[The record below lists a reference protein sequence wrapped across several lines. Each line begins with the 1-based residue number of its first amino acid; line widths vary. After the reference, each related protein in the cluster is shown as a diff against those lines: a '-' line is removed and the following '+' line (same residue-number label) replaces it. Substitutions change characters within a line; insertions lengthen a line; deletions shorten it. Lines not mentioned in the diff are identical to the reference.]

1 MNGNSPAA
9 DFKNN
14 NAISSA
20 ADGRTGSRSVLKTT
34 SRTQNASKAS
44 AADGTVTTKHNQSK
58 EHAEKKKQAVTQLRR
73 MLIQG
78 NKRVEALATVI
89 QHIFSEVLWLNQ
101 VGRYCRL
108 HICATL
114 ASGGCVPCSFKAKIE
129 TKPNW
134 CKRISQLKCLRFVSR
149 IQVGTRTEKWNRIS
163 WVNNQC

>member
-1 MNGNSPAA
+1 MNGNSPVA

-34 SRTQNASKAS
+34 PRTQNASKAS
-44 AADGTVTTKHNQSK
+44 AADGTVTAKHNQSK

-114 ASGGCVPCSFKAKIE
+114 ASGV
-129 TKPNW
+129 
-134 CKRISQLKCLRFVSR
+134 VSR
-149 IQVGTRTEKWNRIS
+149 VNLKQKLRPNQIDVKGFHNWNVCVRE
-163 WVNNQC
+163 

>member
-1 MNGNSPAA
+1 MNGNSPVA

-34 SRTQNASKAS
+34 SRPQNASKAS
-44 AADGTVTTKHNQSK
+44 AADGTVTAKHNQSK

-101 VGRYCRL
+101 VDRYRCL
-108 HICATL
+108 HICTTL
-114 ASGGCVPCSFKAKIE
+114 ASAVVSHVH
-129 TKPNW
+129 
-134 CKRISQLKCLRFVSR
+134 LKQNSDKTILTLKDFTSEMSTFVSR
-149 IQVGTRTEKWNRIS
+149 IRVWTQTEK
-163 WVNNQC
+163 